1 MFNKT
6 FLTASVLS
14 LALIGTVNAGYR
26 DHKRGNDFTDT
37 ATVISSKPIYETIKT
52 TIPEKICSD
61 RGRHR
66 EYSYERSYNSKTDP
80 IIGAI
85 IGGVIGNQIGSGNG
99 KTAATVAGTLLGASI
114 GTDHREAKRALAHGR
129 CHTIERTVTRDELVG
144 YRVKYR
150 YNGRIYRTRLDY
162 DPGNQMKVV
171 VNLTPHRSHWK

>member
-1 MFNKT
+1 M
-6 FLTASVLS
+6 
-14 LALIGTVNAGYR
+14 
-26 DHKRGNDFTDT
+26 
-37 ATVISSKPIYETIKT
+37 
-52 TIPEKICSD
+52 
-61 RGRHR
+61 
-66 EYSYERSYNSKTDP
+66 
-80 IIGAI
+80 
-85 IGGVIGNQIGSGNG
+85 IGNQIGSGNG

-114 GTDHREAKRALAHGR
+114 GTDHREAKRALAHDR

>member
-6 FLTASVLS
+6 LITASVLS
-14 LALIGTVNAGYR
+14 LALIGTANAGYR
-26 DHKRGNDFTDT
+26 EHKSHHDFTDT
-37 ATVISSKPIYETIKT
+37 ATVISSKPIYETITT
-52 TIPEKICSD
+52 TIPEKVCRD
-61 RGRHR
+61 RHH
-66 EYSYERSYNSKTDP
+66 EYSYEPSYRSKTDP
-80 IIGAI
+80 LVGAI

-129 CHTIERTVTRDELVG
+129 CHTIERTVTREELVG